1 MINILNPFRKHELCT
16 YKGSQAIDLHI
27 YASITVMQMRKTKIR
42 NPELRVKW
50 DDSYLKGRQP
60 FWYSDLGI
68 SQKWIQ
74 LVVRRWVAY
83 NYRKMNPKTLRQGIS
98 CSLKRSGVQTFADLY
113 DWQHLH
119 VAKIILSTFAN
130 VRNTKSVSPL
140 SGGMWECQRQLT

>member
-1 MINILNPFRKHELCT
+1 MINILNPFRKHELVPT
-16 YKGSQAIDLHI
+16 KGHRLWICIDIHPF
-27 YASITVMQMRKTKIR
+27 TVMQMRKTKIR
-42 NPELRVKW
+42 NPDLRVKW

-119 VAKIILSTFAN
+119 VAKIVLSIFAN
-130 VRNTKSVSPL
+130 VWNTKSVSPL